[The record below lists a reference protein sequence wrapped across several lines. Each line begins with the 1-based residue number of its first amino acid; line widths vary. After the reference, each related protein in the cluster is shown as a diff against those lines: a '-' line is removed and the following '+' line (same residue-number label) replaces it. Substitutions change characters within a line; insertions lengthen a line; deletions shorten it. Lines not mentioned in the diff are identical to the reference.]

1 MAFTHIPRLPETAAS
16 FGFGLGAATFGV
28 DLGHVDRMWGTLTR
42 TELEV
47 IELLV
52 TGMTNREI
60 GGELG
65 VGTETVKSH
74 VSNVLVKLGVRNR
87 TALAAIAGAR
97 GTGSDGWSRR
107 APWDRVDE
115 HAYSRRARAGS
126 AR

>member
-1 MAFTHIPRLPETAAS
+1 MAFTHIPRIPDTAS
-16 FGFGLGAATFGV
+16 FGCWRGAAAVGAH
-28 DLGHVDRMWGTLTR
+28 LGHVDRMWRTLTR

-60 GGELG
+60 GAELMIG
-65 VGTETVKSH
+65 AETVKTH

-97 GTGSDGWSRR
+97 
-107 APWDRVDE
+107 
-115 HAYSRRARAGS
+115 
-126 AR
+126 

>member
-97 GTGSDGWSRR
+97 GDWERRLVAAGTVGSRR
-107 APWDRVDE
+107 
-115 HAYSRRARAGS
+115 
-126 AR
+126 